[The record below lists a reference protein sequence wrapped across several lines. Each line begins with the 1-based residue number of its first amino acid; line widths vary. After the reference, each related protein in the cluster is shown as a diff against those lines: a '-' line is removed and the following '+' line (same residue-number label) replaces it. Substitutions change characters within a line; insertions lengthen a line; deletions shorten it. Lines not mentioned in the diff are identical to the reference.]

1 MHHPLRRQQRR
12 NGNDGRSDGNRI
24 IRTSLHDR
32 GGMCLRISRLHV
44 RGMVR
49 EQVLRIPVL
58 CRRQFLLLHRFGGC
72 DAVCGVDREGRISL
86 QQVLP
91 RIQRERGLRDQCT
104 ASGISDYLRDL
115 RGLLRAFYGP
125 CEGRIFLQGMVRYGI
140 RFRSV
145 RSRAE
150 DRPLPRRR
158 TEVEDTDAV
167 RRMGTEGHRR
177 RRYFRDRYIRRRF
190 RGPAFRLRS
199 FG

>member
-1 MHHPLRRQQRR
+1 MHHPLRRQRR
-12 NGNDGRSDGNRI
+12 NGNDGRSVRNGVF
-24 IRTSLHDR
+24 RTSLHDR

-49 EQVLRIPVL
+49 EQVLRIPVP
-58 CRRQFLLLHRFGGC
+58 CGGKFLLLHRFGGC

-91 RIQRERGLRDQCT
+91 RIQRERGLRDQRT

-125 CEGRIFLQGMVRYGI
+125 CEGRIFLQGMVRHRI
-140 RFRSV
+140 RFGSV

-150 DRPLPRRR
+150 DRPLP
-158 TEVEDTDAV
+158 
-167 RRMGTEGHRR
+167 
-177 RRYFRDRYIRRRF
+177 
-190 RGPAFRLRS
+190 
-199 FG
+199 